1 MTTIVNEKDL
11 DYYKFL
17 FENEIKQKLKIEN
30 ICKAIQKNGNKYN
43 SCATEDRKTFK
54 KHEKSTKLVKQKKE
68 IIYHNHLPFEKD
80 NNCPLCVK

>member
-54 KHEKSTKLVKQKKE
+54 KHENLTNIRQEPKRL
-68 IIYHNHLPFEKD
+68 
-80 NNCPLCVK
+80 NNRSDKYQFNIKC